1 MSPVRTA
8 RSRRLHR
15 LAATMFAVALGGCV
29 ATPLEPVDSSH
40 YSDGRFHNIGTYS
53 EPVATRDEW
62 ARHARQ
68 MLLGLFPDAD
78 RLPPRHVLSVPE
90 AEAGVRQ
97 AGAAAFSVTW
107 IGHATT
113 LTRIGGQ
120 WVMTDPVLGD
130 TIGAGPI
137 RLARLV
143 PPRPMLSGLP
153 PIDVIVISHADHD
166 HLDLGSLRRL
176 ARRNPG
182 TTVYVPLATADL
194 VRRAGF
200 SDVRELDWFATDR
213 HGDLTVQ
220 AVPAIHGV
228 RRPPYRLN
236 AMSWSGWI
244 LESGEDRLYFS
255 GDTGYGSVFE
265 EIRRRSGPVDVA
277 LVPIGAWS
285 PRWFQEP
292 FHVSPDQA
300 AEIAATMGATTAI
313 GIHWGTFPLSEE
325 APMEQRRRFL
335 AAGGVVPRI
344 GETLVLRR

>member
-1 MSPVRTA
+1 MTRFPTA
-8 RSRRLHR
+8 RCLTLHR
-15 LAATMFAVALGGCV
+15 LAAALLVVGLAGCV
-29 ATPLEPVDSSH
+29 TTPSAPVRSSH
-40 YSDGRFHNIGTYS
+40 YSDGQFHNIGTRA
-53 EPVATRDEW
+53 EPVATRDDW
-62 ARHARQ
+62 AEHARK
-68 MLLGLFPDAD
+68 MLLGQFPDAD

-97 AGAAAFSVTW
+97 AAAAAFSVTW

-113 LTRIGGQ
+113 LIRIGGQ
-120 WVMTDPVLGD
+120 WVLTDPVLGD
-130 TIGAGPI
+130 TIGAGPV
-137 RLARLV
+137 RLARLA
-143 PPRPMLSGLP
+143 PPRPMPSGLP

-182 TTVYVPLATADL
+182 TTVYVPRATADL

-255 GDTGYGSVFE
+255 GDTGYGSIFE